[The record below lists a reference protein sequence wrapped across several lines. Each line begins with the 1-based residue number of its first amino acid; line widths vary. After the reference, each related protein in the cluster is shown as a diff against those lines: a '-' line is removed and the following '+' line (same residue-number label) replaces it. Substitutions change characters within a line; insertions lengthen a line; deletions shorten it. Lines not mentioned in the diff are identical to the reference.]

1 MVPKRS
7 QPSGSGQPDSPAARH
22 PCRISRDGTPPPE
35 ASELTPAPETEI
47 SNNAA
52 TTTAEETKLRPLS
65 ATGVA
70 EAIEHE
76 RVELM
81 QIQAMLK
88 CLYEVL
94 LYADDDDSVMHADV
108 ANVCARLIDD
118 CVCRLDA
125 LLMHGGKRASGDDL
139 DDAAASEACDS
150 PED

>member
-7 QPSGSGQPDSPAARH
+7 KTSGSDQPGPAARQRR
-22 PCRISRDGTPPPE
+22 PQPSSDVTSPPLP
-35 ASELTPAPETEI
+35 ASEPARMTEDTSI
-47 SNNAA
+47 NASAA
-52 TTTAEETKLRPLS
+52 TDDDKTLRPFS
-65 ATGVA
+65 AAEVA
-70 EAIEHE
+70 GAIEHE

-118 CVCRLDA
+118 SVSRLDK
-125 LLMHGGKRASGDDL
+125 LLMQGSERGSVEGL
-139 DDAAASEACDS
+139 DDSAASESCGSD
-150 PED
+150 EE